1 MDRRRKVEL
10 FEEIR
15 REYAH
20 GVGTIRAVAKKL
32 GVHRRMVRQAVA
44 SSIPPER
51 KAAVRNKPR
60 LGPMIEFIDE
70 ILRADQ
76 QAPRKQRHTAHRIWE
91 RIHGK
96 RPEIEVAESTV
107 RHYVCRR
114 KQELGMAERETF
126 VPQVYDWGSE
136 GQVDWYEAVAEI
148 AGEQRKVWNFV
159 MRSMAGGGAFHR
171 GYYHA
176 TQQAFLEAHEL
187 GFRYFGGVFR
197 RLRYDNL
204 KSAVK
209 TILRGH
215 QREETERLIAFRS
228 HWGFQTEFCNP
239 ARGNEKGGV
248 EGEVG
253 YFRRNHLVPVPQVER
268 LEELNQLL
276 LDACQADEQRRIAGK
291 PHTVGEAMQI
301 EREHLLPLAAEGFE
315 LAETSFPR
323 VDSKGCVKVRTNCY
337 STPLKPGTC
346 PQAKLLPAYVEIW
359 QERKCVARHERSFAR
374 YEQVLDL
381 EHYLDVLEKKPGAL
395 AGSSA
400 LRQWRERGRWPESF
414 DRLWLSL
421 QERHGKHPGTRE
433 MIELLV
439 LGKRHG
445 WDRLKEA
452 VEEALALGCTDAAAV
467 RHLLTATELGRP
479 RTALLDLNGLER
491 YERPLPQMSEYDLL
505 LGVAATEAEVVR

>member
-1 MDRRRKVEL
+1 MEL

-51 KAAVRNKPR
+51 KAAVRKRPR

-76 QAPRKQRHTAHRIWE
+76 QAPRKQRHTAHRIWV

-96 RPEIEVAESTV
+96 RSEIAVAESTV

-114 KQELGMAERETF
+114 KHELGVTERETF

-148 AGEQRKVWNFV
+148 AGERRKVWNFV

-209 TILRGH
+209 KILRGH
-215 QREETERLIAFRS
+215 QREETERLIAF
-228 HWGFQTEFCNP
+228 
-239 ARGNEKGGV
+239 ARTGA
-248 EGEVG
+248 
-253 YFRRNHLVPVPQVER
+253 FR
-268 LEELNQLL
+268 
-276 LDACQADEQRRIAGK
+276 
-291 PHTVGEAMQI
+291 
-301 EREHLLPLAAEGFE
+301 
-315 LAETSFPR
+315 
-323 VDSKGCVKVRTNCY
+323 
-337 STPLKPGTC
+337 
-346 PQAKLLPAYVEIW
+346 
-359 QERKCVARHERSFAR
+359 RSFAIR
-374 YEQVLDL
+374 REAAHIIETGIESYRFRRTL
-381 EHYLDVLEKKPGAL
+381 EVRQKKKAQ
-395 AGSSA
+395 AS
-400 LRQWRERGRWPESF
+400 
-414 DRLWLSL
+414 
-421 QERHGKHPGTRE
+421 T
-433 MIELLV
+433 
-439 LGKRHG
+439 
-445 WDRLKEA
+445 
-452 VEEALALGCTDAAAV
+452 
-467 RHLLTATELGRP
+467 
-479 RTALLDLNGLER
+479 
-491 YERPLPQMSEYDLL
+491 
-505 LGVAATEAEVVR
+505 